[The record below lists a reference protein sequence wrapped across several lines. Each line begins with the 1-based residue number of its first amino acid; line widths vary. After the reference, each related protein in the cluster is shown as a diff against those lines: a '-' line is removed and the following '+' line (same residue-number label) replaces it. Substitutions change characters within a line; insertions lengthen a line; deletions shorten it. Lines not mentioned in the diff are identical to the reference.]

1 MENKNTELK
10 TKISGRVESD
20 IKLRLMVDNLYI
32 SGWKVWPIVLSYG
45 LLLRDTHRYTTL
57 PDVRPHQSATLCC
70 IKFSRLNAKKEENS
84 HKPNH
89 TELHQ
94 GKRNVK
100 QVQDKAKSS
109 GNRVEK
115 SFIYK

>member
-32 SGWKVWPIVLSYG
+32 SGWKVWPIILSYG

-94 GKRNVK
+94 GKRM
-100 QVQDKAKSS
+100 
-109 GNRVEK
+109 
-115 SFIYK
+115 